1 MDSQHHPKETTSI
14 ASSSS
19 SSDRKV
25 DLPAPATSLSA
36 VADLKIDEKHMEQGY
51 MFDKMGVEEETEYE
65 AGETQ
70 EQFESGSTKPKPSI
84 YARYRKFFH
93 LAMWLIFTGFL
104 SAAYAL
110 QVPKGYSQEN
120 LVLGLIY
127 AYFTLFLFF
136 CWVPTTIV
144 TKPWMFCQRKIASFI
159 YSNMSKRTRTIAYGG
174 LVMAV
179 IVATV
184 FSFPEKEESPRVRRL
199 IALFGMVVFIV
210 GTWLASKHRR
220 HVPWNTVST
229 ALLIQFLLA
238 LFVFR
243 SSAGHDIFSWLASF
257 AQTYLSKANYGAAFV
272 FGDAVAAS
280 GVFAISVFPAI
291 IFFAATVQMLYYV
304 GTIPWLLK
312 KLSVV
317 CMAVLDVSGA
327 ESIVAIA
334 SPFLGQS
341 ENALLIEPL
350 MPHLTKSEFHQ
361 VMTCGFATISGS
373 TLYGYMAMG
382 VSGQALLTSC
392 VMSIPCSIAISK
404 IYYPETEKS
413 VVAKVNEIR
422 TDDDTTN
429 IVHAAGKGASVGIN
443 IVFLIMANLIAI
455 LALLYAVN
463 AFLTWL
469 GNFITIQELTLQ
481 LITGY
486 IFVPIAWLIGAD
498 DKDLVAVGR
507 LMATKIWANEF
518 VAYQALTTTYKGT
531 LSARSEL
538 VVTYAL
544 CGFANLGSVGMQV
557 GVLGTLA
564 PTRAGEISSLA
575 ISALICGSL
584 STWLSA
590 SIAGMLV

>member
-1 MDSQHHPKETTSI
+1 MDHQHHRQETTTSI

-19 SSDRKV
+19 SSDKKV
-25 DLPAPATSLSA
+25 DLSSPASTPSA
-36 VADLKIDEKHMEQGY
+36 VAVTDVKHDEKHMEQGY
-51 MFDKMGVEEETEYE
+51 MFDKMGAEEATEYE
-65 AGETQ
+65 PAEIQDGA
-70 EQFESGSTKPKPSI
+70 ESGSTKPKPSI

-127 AYFTLFLFF
+127 AYFTLYLFF
-136 CWVPTTIV
+136 CWVPTTVV

-159 YSNMSKRTRTIAYGG
+159 YSNMSKRTRTIAYGA

-199 IALFGMVVFIV
+199 ISLFGLVVFIG

-243 SSAGHDIFSWLASF
+243 SGAGHDIFSWLASF

-272 FGDAVAAS
+272 FGDDVAAS
-280 GVFAISVFPAI
+280 GCLPCHHL
-291 IFFAATVQMLYYV
+291 FAATVQMLYYV

-413 VVAKVNEIR
+413 VVAKVNEIH
-422 TDDDTTN
+422 TDNETTN

-443 IVFLIMANLIAI
+443 IV
-455 LALLYAVN
+455 
-463 AFLTWL
+463 
-469 GNFITIQELTLQ
+469 
-481 LITGY
+481 
-486 IFVPIAWLIGAD
+486 AWLIGAD
-498 DKDLVAVGR
+498 DKDLVSVGR

-575 ISALICGSL
+575 ITALICGSM

>member
-1 MDSQHHPKETTSI
+1 MDNQHHHKDTMSI

-19 SSDRKV
+19 SSDKKV
-25 DLPAPATSLSA
+25 DLPAPATSPSA
-36 VADLKIDEKHMEQGY
+36 VADVKIDEKHMEQGY

-65 AGETQ
+65 SGETQ

-159 YSNMSKRTRTIAYGG
+159 YSNMSKRTRTIAYG
-174 LVMAV
+174 
-179 IVATV
+179 
-184 FSFPEKEESPRVRRL
+184 EESPRVRRL

-220 HVPWNTVST
+220 HVPWNTVAT

-257 AQTYLSKANYGAAFV
+257 AETYLSKANYGAAFV

-312 KLSVV
+312 KLSVI

-350 MPHLTKSEFHQ
+350 MPHLTKSEIHQ

-422 TDDDTTN
+422 TDNDTTN

-486 IFVPIAWLIGAD
+486 IFVPVAWLIGAD
-498 DKDLVAVGR
+498 DKDLVTVGR

-575 ISALICGSL
+575 ITALICGSL